1 MQKIAVLD
9 DDEHWCLAIK
19 RFFRNDFEVVTFTNA
34 QNFLDSAIESYD
46 GIMIDFA
53 ISPTLRY
60 ERQVSGI
67 EIINQLKEQ
76 LKNPPVIILT
86 SAFFSRNDSDID
98 ERLKSVADEI
108 LPKDLGLEEILQAF
122 KRLLSARSSEKSN

>member
-34 QNFLDSAIESYD
+34 QNFLDSTIESYD

-53 ISPTLRY
+53 ISPRLRY

-76 LKNPPVIILT
+76 LENPPVIILT

-98 ERLKSVADEI
+98 EKLKSVADEI
-108 LPKDLGLEEILQAF
+108 LPKDLGLEEILQVF
-122 KRLLSARSSEKSN
+122 KKLLSARSSQEHN